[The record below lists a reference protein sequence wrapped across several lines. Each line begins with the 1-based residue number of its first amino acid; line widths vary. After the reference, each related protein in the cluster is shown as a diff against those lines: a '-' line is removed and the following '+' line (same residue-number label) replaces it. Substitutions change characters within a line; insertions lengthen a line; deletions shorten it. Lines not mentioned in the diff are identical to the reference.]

1 MVDRPLERA
10 LGSPPTAAERR
21 RAKERSVTRALQHDI
36 STLQAEVKQLHEVMA
51 HKLGINSRGT
61 KDAFGKEFAVHV
73 DEEHKAT
80 KLRIFNFSKP
90 HGHAFHTAWFG
101 FFSTFFTMFASAPL
115 MNEIRKPSSLN
126 LSNGDIVQADICAVS
141 TNIVSRIV
149 TGLVCD
155 IFGPRRTLA
164 FLCFVMCPAALG
176 MLWVGSAA
184 GFIVCRGV
192 IGLGL
197 ATFVTSQ
204 VWCTAMYSKSVVGL
218 ANATAAGWGNM
229 GGGVTNLVLRFVR
242 TLTLTLTLAL
252 ILTLTLTLDLT
263 RSCASSEP

>member
-1 MVDRPLERA
+1 MVDRAPERA
-10 LGSPPTAAERR
+10 LDSPLTAAERR
-21 RAKERSVTRALQHDI
+21 RAKERSETRALQHDV

-51 HKLGINSRGT
+51 HKLGINSRGI

-149 TGLVCD
+149 TGYVCD

-164 FLCFVMCPAALG
+164 FLCFVICPAALG

-192 IGLGL
+192 IGFGL

-229 GGGVTNLVLRFVR
+229 GGGVTNLVMPFVFSAIYN
-242 TLTLTLTLAL
+242 LLEGSSLEKE
-252 ILTLTLTLDLT
+252 DK
-263 RSCASSEP
+263 ASRYA